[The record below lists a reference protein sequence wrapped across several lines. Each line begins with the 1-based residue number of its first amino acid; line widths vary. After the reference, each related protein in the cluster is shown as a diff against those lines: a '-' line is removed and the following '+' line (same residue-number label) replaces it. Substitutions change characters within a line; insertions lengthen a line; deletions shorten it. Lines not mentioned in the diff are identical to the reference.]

1 MISGLI
7 IGLKMRLT
15 SGSLLPLS
23 ALPACVALSVLLS
36 GCQIFDIGLRA
47 HSPDVKYSSNSA
59 EARKIQVPPDLS
71 SVSSGDQFIVP
82 GDTGSAISRDT
93 LLPVIESS
101 RLVRENGSVWLAV
114 NTTPETLWPNLLAFV
129 EEEGFELSGTLPPA
143 GLITT
148 QWRGRSGSSG
158 SFGSSNNATRVRLS
172 FRLERESSS
181 ASRVFA
187 RLQTSKDSGVDD
199 QADWD
204 AQAAHPEKS
213 SIVLQRL
220 LIFLGLDE
228 QRARGLVNR
237 QAASSILDDSQ
248 LNTSA
253 AGTELVIHRAMV
265 PSVKA
270 MSAALG
276 RLGVRVN
283 RKSSSRTSLNIFNT
297 NGVLS
302 SAEAS
307 SEYVLVF
314 SSAHASKVNVSIANK
329 QGIQL
334 NKDAER
340 EILSVLHQ
348 ALTS

>member
-1 MISGLI
+1 
-7 IGLKMRLT
+7 MRLT

-23 ALPACVALSVLLS
+23 ALPAWVALSVLLS
-36 GCQIFDIGLRA
+36 GCQIFDFGLRA
-47 HSPDVKYSSNSA
+47 HSPDVKYSSNSV

-71 SVSSGDQFIVP
+71 SVSSGDQFIIP
-82 GDTGSAISRDT
+82 GDNGGAISRDT
-93 LLPVIESS
+93 LLPVLESS
-101 RLVRENGSVWLAV
+101 RLVRENGSAWLAV

-148 QWRGRSGSSG
+148 QWRSRSGSSG

-172 FRLERESSS
+172 FRLERESPS

-187 RLQTSKDSGVDD
+187 RLQTSKSGQVDD
-199 QADWD
+199 QTEWD

-228 QRARGLVNR
+228 QRARGLVGR
-237 QAASSILDDSQ
+237 QAASSILNDSQ
-248 LNTSA
+248 LSTSA

-270 MSAALG
+270 MSAALD
-276 RLGVRVN
+276 RLGVKVN
-283 RKSSSRTSLNIFNT
+283 RKS
-297 NGVLS
+297 VL
-302 SAEAS
+302 
-307 SEYVLVF
+307 
-314 SSAHASKVNVSIANK
+314 
-329 QGIQL
+329 
-334 NKDAER
+334 
-340 EILSVLHQ
+340 LSTCQ
-348 ALTS
+348 